1 MALLPT
7 VAQDMSPS
15 KRPAFSQLNV
25 SNSTLGKVAWSVAI
39 GATLVVAAITTLY
52 LCGTPILGAK
62 SRAIVKFSNP
72 GNLDARLH
80 GLVHGN
86 LWRTSIPE
94 EGYSR
99 QQDIPKT
106 LYVSV
111 ANKDSVGAGA
121 ASSIKACE
129 SLNPG
134 YQVQVM
140 GEAERTEVVQQHTP
154 LLLPL
159 YEKLKATEK
168 NDFWSYLMLYLFG
181 GWYIDHDVQC
191 YKPFDEFKS
200 SFNNTAKAII
210 GLEAVVPGSNRNE
223 IGFCCPVQY
232 CHWVM
237 GSAPGHTLFGHVV
250 DLMLD
255 VQAIAE
261 ADPESAPGKQIDN
274 PIMTTGPGILTKAVE
289 HFMAL
294 HDTYSLDI
302 ALERPEMVSD
312 LGVMPRSAVAVGGYG
327 TPAASADHSLV
338 FVKHMFAGT
347 WKHGNSG
354 SW

>member
-1 MALLPT
+1 MATLPLISQDISPDKRHAAFKLTSSSSSVLWKLALCAALGILL
-7 VAQDMSPS
+7 
-15 KRPAFSQLNV
+15 
-25 SNSTLGKVAWSVAI
+25 AI
-39 GATLVVAAITTLY
+39 GCAVTWYVCKPSNFAGSSLPL
-52 LCGTPILGAK
+52 L
-62 SRAIVKFSNP
+62 SFSNP
-72 GNLDARLH
+72 GSFDNRLH
-80 GLVHGN
+80 GLVHTN
-86 LWRTSIPE
+86 QWRSSIKQQE
-94 EGYSR
+94 HR

-111 ANKDSVGAGA
+111 ADKDHVGAGT
-121 ASSIKACE
+121 ASSIDACG
-129 SLNPG
+129 SINAG
-134 YQVQVM
+134 YKVEIM
-140 GEAERTEVVQQHTP
+140 GEAERTSTIETHTP
-154 LLLPL
+154 LLMPV
-159 YEKLKATEK
+159 YKKLKPTEK

-191 YKPFDEFKS
+191 FKPLDEFKT

-210 GLEAVVPGSNRNE
+210 GLEAVLPEDNRNA

-237 GSAPGHTLFGHVV
+237 GSAPLHPLFGHVV

-261 ADPESAPGKQIDN
+261 ADPGSTPGKQIDN
-274 PIMTTGPGILTKAVE
+274 PVMTTGPGILTKAVE

-294 HDTYSLDI
+294 HDVYPVDV
-302 ALERPEMVSD
+302 ALEKPEMVFD

-327 TPAASADHSLV
+327 TDAASADNSLI

-354 SW
+354 S